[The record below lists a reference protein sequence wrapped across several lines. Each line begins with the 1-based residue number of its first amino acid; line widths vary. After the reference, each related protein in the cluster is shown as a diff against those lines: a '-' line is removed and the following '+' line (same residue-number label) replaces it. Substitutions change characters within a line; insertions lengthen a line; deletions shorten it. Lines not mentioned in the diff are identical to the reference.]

1 MDITDKIDS
10 ILESTV
16 PSQQAISSEM
26 AKGLKD
32 VSDITNKVAMGLWHY
47 FNLKIIGGNTYP
59 RSVKTGLTSGVINQ
73 GKIFKSQSSNKLS
86 DELWYRIGR
95 KLEDSEYLT
104 DEGLKKLKAN
114 FYSIIGK
121 WGKLYS
127 YNEKVKAWEFTG

>member
-16 PSQQAISSEM
+16 PSQQAIASEM

-32 VSDITNKVAMGLWHY
+32 VSDITSKVAMSLWHY
-47 FNLKIIGGNTYP
+47 FNLKIVGGNKYP
-59 RSVKTGLTSGVINQ
+59 GKGTSGTINQ

-86 DELWYRIGR
+86 DELWYRIG
-95 KLEDSEYLT
+95 KNIEDGEYLA
-104 DEGLKKLKAN
+104 DEGLKKLKSN

-127 YNEKVKAWEFTG
+127 YNEKMKAWEFTG